1 MKKKLL
7 SLLSICLLL
16 TLLSASLLPAWAA
29 AKPSIQKGDLWVG
42 SPKRTPILL
51 DFPDDAKILSIKS
64 ANTSMLKVGKEKG
77 FGPWGIWM
85 LPLKVGKCRITI
97 RYKLNGKTSS
107 MSRVITIKKYPS
119 PFAWIKVNGK
129 KVDLKKNKFEFYS
142 RNYKKKTFTVSFKL
156 NAGWKLDS
164 NPCPGAYWIGDDF
177 GDGIKWKNGKS
188 FKLPA
193 EYDRLCAA
201 IDIVNKN
208 TGDFFNYEIWFTK

>member
-7 SLLSICLLL
+7 SLLSVCLLL
-16 TLLSASLLPAWAA
+16 TLLASVMLPASAA
-29 AKPSIQKGDLWVG
+29 TKPSIQKENIWVG

-51 DFPDDAKILSIKS
+51 DWPDEARIVSIKS
-64 ANTSMLKVGKEKG
+64 ANPSMLKVGMQKD
-77 FGPWGIWM
+77 FSRWGIWM

-97 RYKLNGKTSS
+97 RYKLKGKTYS
-107 MSRVITIKKYPS
+107 MSQIMTIKAYPS
-119 PFAWIKVNGK
+119 PIAWIKVNGK
-129 KVDLKKNKFEFYS
+129 KVDLKKNKFQFYS
-142 RNYKKKTFTVSFKL
+142 KNYKKETSNISFKL
-156 NAGWKLDS
+156 NPGWKLES

-201 IDIVNKN
+201 IDIVNKD
-208 TGDFFNYEIWFTK
+208 TGDFFNYEVWFTK

>member
-1 MKKKLL
+1 MKKRVL
-7 SLLSICLLL
+7 SLLSLCLLL
-16 TLLSASLLPAWAA
+16 AVLSASMLPAIAA
-29 AKPSIQKGDLWVG
+29 TKPSIQKGDLWVG

-64 ANTSMLKVGKEKG
+64 ANPSMLKVGKEKG

-107 MSRVITIKKYPS
+107 MSQVITIKKYPS

-177 GDGIKWKNGKS
+177 GDGFKWKNGKS

>member
-1 MKKKLL
+1 MMKKLL
-7 SLLSICLLL
+7 SLLSITLLL
-16 TLLSASLLPAWAA
+16 TLLASVMLPASAA

-51 DFPDDAKILSIKS
+51 DWPDEAKIVSIKS
-64 ANTSMLKVGKEKG
+64 ANPSMLKVGKEKG

-107 MSRVITIKKYPS
+107 MSRVITIKKYPN

-129 KVDLKKNKFEFYS
+129 KVDLKKNGFEFYS
-142 RNYKKKTFTVSFKL
+142 RNYKKKTFTVGFKL
-156 NAGWKLDS
+156 NADWKLDS
-164 NPCPGAYWIGDDF
+164 NPCPGAYWIGDEL
-177 GDGIKWKNGKS
+177 GDRIKWKNGKS

-193 EYDRLCAA
+193 RCDRLCAA
-201 IDIVNKN
+201 IDAVNKT
-208 TGDFFNYEIWFTK
+208 TGDFFNYEIWFMK